1 MHRYISKT
9 DPIGAE
15 NNHQRTNEATIK
27 NSYRHIPAR
36 GSLNTDFDQQDNEG
50 AAEKPY
56 RNRSRADN
64 QDEKIESKET
74 RIRDSY
80 RHVEGVHRDKGFD
93 DHYLG
98 RNEGDLHPG
107 SPRERSEQVYHS
119 TYHPASRKCNS
130 NTSRGQV
137 PQKETASFSSR
148 QNNPWLSD
156 TLRSYHQVG
165 SREENTSNYRQ
176 ANPWERNTYP
186 SPQASQE
193 NRNTSPSYQREQR
206 TSHSHQTN
214 AQEKETSHSYHA
226 NLPRR
231 HTSHSRQTHSRE
243 ENSTSSRHGRSE
255 EEETYR
261 SRPTRPREENSDY
274 HRQAHPREED
284 TYHARPAYPRENDT
298 FYASQA
304 HPREEN
310 DSNYQ
315 QTHPRKKKASYT
327 YEAPRRDQDPSNFR
341 QAHSGAKESSHT
353 SRDEIVPPPTRQPAP
368 KLAGDLYKAL
378 KVSPNASHDDIVYAA
393 RKRRIEVH
401 PDRRKLPGMLPSE
414 ISRIDKEAQEVGLAA
429 DTLCD
434 EVSREK
440 YDRAVRRGLR
450 S

>member
-1 MHRYISKT
+1 MYRYTSIN

-15 NNHQRTNEATIK
+15 NNHQRTNEATIQ
-27 NSYRHIPAR
+27 NSYRHIPVR
-36 GSLNTDFDQQDNEG
+36 GSLNTYFDQQDNEG
-50 AAEKPY
+50 AAENPY
-56 RNRSRADN
+56 KNRSRPDN
-64 QDEKIESKET
+64 QDAKIENKET

-80 RHVEGVHRDKGFD
+80 RHVEGLHRDRRFD
-93 DHYLG
+93 DHYPG

-107 SPRERSEQVYHS
+107 SPRERSQQVYHS
-119 TYHPASRKCNS
+119 TYHPASRKSNS

-137 PQKETASFSSR
+137 PRKETASFSSR

-156 TLRSYHQVG
+156 TLSSYHQVR
-165 SREENTSNYRQ
+165 SREENPSSYRQ

-186 SPQASQE
+186 SPQASQR

-214 AQEKETSHSYHA
+214 AQEKDISHSYHA

-231 HTSHSRQTHSRE
+231 HTSHSRHTHSRE

-261 SRPTRPREENSDY
+261 SRPTRAREERSDY
-274 HRQAHPREED
+274 HRQAHVREED
-284 TYHARPAYPRENDT
+284 TYPARPAHPREKVT
-298 FYASQA
+298 YAAQA

-310 DSNYQ
+310 DSNYHQ
-315 QTHPRKKKASYT
+315 AHPRKKKASYT

-341 QAHSGAKESSHT
+341 QAHSGAKESPHT
-353 SRDEIVPPPTRQPAP
+353 SRDEIELSPTRQPAP
-368 KLAGDLYKAL
+368 KLVGDLYTAL
-378 KVSPNASHDDIVYAA
+378 KVSPNASHDDLVYAA

-401 PDRRKLPGMLPSE
+401 PDRRKLPEMLPSE
-414 ISRIDKEAQEVGLAA
+414 MSQIDKEAQEVGLAA

-434 EVSREK
+434 EVSRKK
-440 YDRAVRRGLR
+440 YDWAVRRGLKN
-450 S
+450 